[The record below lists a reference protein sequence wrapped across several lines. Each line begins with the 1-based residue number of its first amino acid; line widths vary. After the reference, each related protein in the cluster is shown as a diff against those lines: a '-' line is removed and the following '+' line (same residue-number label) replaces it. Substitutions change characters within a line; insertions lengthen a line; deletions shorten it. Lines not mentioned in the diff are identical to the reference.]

1 MKKNWRMIIVMALGC
16 AFLTTGCSAAYRVA
30 FDVKVNETA
39 VGMHLSSGENGSA
52 MGLEITS
59 QKAFGQDG
67 IGENDGTGENVEA
80 GDRNGTGE
88 NDGTEVRNGIGENVG
103 IRDKG
108 MTASEGERDAALIP
122 ADVREAAETLYSFQ
136 KNYAN
141 GTALLNLI
149 PVEMVRQVYD
159 NYEEL
164 LRAGIPQAPVLLREY
179 AVTETVYLDYDTD
192 CSIVWDKQTGDV
204 RIEKTEVAE
213 REAFREHAHKV

>member
-1 MKKNWRMIIVMALGC
+1 MKKNWRIIIVMALGC

-67 IGENDGTGENVEA
+67 IGENDGTGVRDGIGENVGT
-80 GDRNGTGE
+80 GDRNGT
-88 NDGTEVRNGIGENVG
+88 GENVG

-108 MTASEGERDAALIP
+108 MTASEGERDALIP
-122 ADVREAAETLYSFQ
+122 PDVREAAETLYSFQ

-213 REAFREHAHKV
+213 REAFREKAHKV

>member
-67 IGENDGTGENVEA
+67 IGENDGTGVRDGIGENVGT
-80 GDRNGTGE
+80 GDRNGT
-88 NDGTEVRNGIGENVG
+88 GENVG

-213 REAFREHAHKV
+213 RESFREKAHKV

>member
-67 IGENDGTGENVEA
+67 IGENDGTGENV
-80 GDRNGTGE
+80 
-88 NDGTEVRNGIGENVG
+88 G

-108 MTASEGERDAALIP
+108 MTASKGERDAALIP

-213 REAFREHAHKV
+213 REAFREKAHKV